1 MSFLAPSLNALFL
14 RCALFAA
21 SLFLLQSDSHGFDDP
36 VLAKRIDFNEDIRS
50 ILSDNCFLCHGPAEE
65 TREADLRLD
74 QFDFAVADGAAIVPH
89 DASASEVIARITC
102 DDLDLVMPPPETG
115 KTLSPDQ
122 VNLLKQWVDQGAE
135 YEEHW
140 AFETPV
146 RPDVPDLKSSWPRNA
161 IDHFVLSKLNENG
174 LPPSPEA
181 TQRQLLKRLSLD
193 LKGLPPTSAAMN
205 AIASSTANQGRSG
218 FTLNQFTEA
227 ALNSSSFAEHWA
239 RWWLDA
245 ARYADSDGYEKDKP
259 REVWFYRDWVI
270 HAMNSN
276 MPYDQFVIQQIAGD
290 LLPNA
295 SQSQIVATGF
305 LRNSMINEEGG
316 ADPEQ
321 FRVEGMFDRMDA
333 IGKSMLGLTT
343 QCAQCHTHKYDPLSH
358 SEYYQMFAALN
369 DFHEAIMTVY
379 TPDEMN
385 LRANLLSSI
394 EGLNQSLKT
403 ANPDWQKRMGAWQQH
418 VLESGPEWRVLVP
431 TDRPFEGQKFRPLP
445 DGSIISESYAPT
457 KSSSTFKLTTN
468 LEGVTAFRLEA
479 LTHPQLPH
487 NGPGR
492 SLLGT
497 GAVTE
502 FEVDVASAAD
512 PSKKTKLK
520 FVKAS
525 ATVNPEESKLLPMY
539 RDRKPEKD
547 DRITGPIQ
555 FAIDG
560 NQKTA
565 WTTDIG
571 PGRRNVDH
579 QAVFVLDKPV
589 DLQGDVV
596 VSIRPMMNH
605 GGWNSDDNQ
614 NYLLGRYRFSVTK
627 SDDADTDVIPESVR
641 NVLAIP
647 SNRRS
652 AEEQKIAFGCWVSL
666 QPEFAEFHQQID
678 ELWKQHPEGHSQLVA
693 QALPK
698 PRKSFVYARG
708 DFLSPTEQVTAGVPA
723 VLGRLPDSHD
733 PDRLKFAKWIVSKQ
747 NPTAAR
753 AIVNRI
759 WQAYFGLG
767 LVETPEDLGYQSAP
781 PSHPDLLD
789 WLAVELMDHD
799 WDLKHIHRLIV
810 SSATYRQSSSV
821 SKKLQELDPYNR
833 LLARG
838 SRFRVNA
845 EVVRDLALSVSGL
858 LNDSVGG
865 PSVYPETPMFLFQPP
880 ASYGPKI
887 WATSTGDDAFRR
899 SIYVHAYRSVPYP
912 PLQMFDAPKADAS
925 CVRRGR
931 SNTPLQALTV
941 LNEAQFVEC
950 ARVFA
955 GRILRDVTESDERR
969 IAYAFELCTCREPTP
984 NEVSVLLKLLQ
995 ESRKR
1000 IALGELQAEAMM
1012 ATHVADHAAVDDGDS
1027 VGGDADADDPD
1038 DGDPVGRDP
1047 DGGDAEQSLREIAA
1061 WFTVARALLNLDETI
1076 TRE

>member
-1 MSFLAPSLNALFL
+1 MSLPVSSCNVFL
-14 RCALFAA
+14 RCGLLTAL
-21 SLFLLQSDSHGFDDP
+21 LLLLQSNCVAFDDP
-36 VLAKRIDFNEDIRS
+36 LPAKKINFNADIRS

-74 QFDFAVADGAAIVPH
+74 QLDFAVAVGGAIVAH
-89 DASASEVIARITC
+89 DASASKVIDRITS
-102 DDLDLVMPPPETG
+102 DDPDLVMPPPETG
-115 KTLSPDQ
+115 KTLSSDQ
-122 VNLLKQWVDQGAE
+122 VNLLKQWIDEGAE
-135 YEEHW
+135 YEAHW

-146 RPDVPDLKSSWPRNA
+146 RPDVPQIKSSWPRNA
-161 IDHFVLSKLNENG
+161 IDQFVLRKLNEKG
-174 LPPSPEA
+174 LTPSAEA
-181 TQRQLLKRLSLD
+181 TDRQLLRRLSLD
-193 LKGLPPTSAAMN
+193 LKGLPPTAAAITAMGLVSAN
-205 AIASSTANQGRSG
+205 KQGSS

-227 ALNSSSFAEHWA
+227 TLNSSAFAEHWA

-270 HAMNSN
+270 NAMNSN

-305 LRNSMINEEGG
+305 LRNSMVNEEGG

-379 TPDEMN
+379 TPEEMK
-385 LRANLLSSI
+385 LRRNLLSSI
-394 EGLNQSLKT
+394 ESVNQSLKT
-403 ANPDWQKRMGAWQQH
+403 ASPDWQRQMGNWQRD
-418 VLESGPEWRVLVP
+418 VLERRPEWQVLVP
-431 TDRPFEGQKFRPLP
+431 TGRPFEGQKFRPLP

-457 KSSSTFKLTTN
+457 KSLSTFTLTTN

-492 SLLGT
+492 SVFGT

-502 FEVDVASAAD
+502 FEVDIAPAAEHW
-512 PSKKTKLK
+512 KYTRLK
-520 FVKAS
+520 FVKAAAS
-525 ATVNPEESKLLPMY
+525 VNPEESRLPPMY
-539 RDRKPEKD
+539 RDRNPEKD
-547 DRITGPIQ
+547 DRITGPIE

-560 NQKTA
+560 SLKTA

-589 DLQGDVV
+589 DFKGDVV
-596 VSIRPMMNH
+596 VSIRPVMKH

-627 SDDADTDVIPESVR
+627 SADADTDVIPESVR
-641 NVLAIP
+641 AILAVP
-647 SNRRS
+647 ANRRS
-652 AEEQKIAFGCWVSL
+652 PEEQEIAFRSWVTH
-666 QPEFAEFHQQID
+666 QPELAKFNQQID
-678 ELWKQHPEGHSQLVA
+678 ALWKQHPAGHSQLVA
-693 QALPK
+693 QALPE

-708 DFLSPTEQVTAGVPA
+708 NFLSPTEEVTAGVPR
-723 VLGRLPDSHD
+723 VLGRLPESKE
-733 PDRLKFAKWIVSKQ
+733 PDRLKFARWVVSKQ

-759 WQAYFGLG
+759 WQAYFGIG

-799 WDLKHIHRLIV
+799 WNLKHIHRLIV
-810 SSATYRQSSSV
+810 SSATYRQSSTV
-821 SKKLQELDPYNR
+821 SKQLQEVDPYNR
-833 LLARG
+833 LLSRG

-865 PSVYPETPMFLFQPP
+865 PSVYPETPLFLFQPP

-887 WATSTGDDAFRR
+887 WNTSTGENAFRR
-899 SIYVHAYRSVPYP
+899 SLYVHAYRSVPYP
-912 PLQMFDAPKADAS
+912 PLQMFDAPNADAS
-925 CVRRGR
+925 CVRRSR

-955 GRILRDVTESDERR
+955 SRILRDVTTSDEER
-969 IAYAFELCTCREPTP
+969 IVYAFELCTCRKPAPT
-984 NEVSVLLKLLQ
+984 EVSVLMDLLK
-995 ESRKR
+995 ESRNR
-1000 IALGELQAEAMM
+1000 IASGELDAESMM
-1012 ATHVADHAAVDDGDS
+1012 ATEVEKTAS
-1027 VGGDADADDPD
+1027 GDADA
-1038 DGDPVGRDP
+1038 
-1047 DGGDAEQSLREIAA
+1047 ASKKSLQEIAA